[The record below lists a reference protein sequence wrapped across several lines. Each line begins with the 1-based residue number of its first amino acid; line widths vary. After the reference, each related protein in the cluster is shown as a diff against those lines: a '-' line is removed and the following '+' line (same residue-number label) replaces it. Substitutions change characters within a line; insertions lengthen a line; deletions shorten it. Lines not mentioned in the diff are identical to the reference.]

1 MFNIVAW
8 GILLL
13 KYIYLYG
20 YICDSHLNV
29 YCLNKE
35 AHFECDTSCLS
46 QDKTN
51 HDLNAYA
58 VLLWWQPQ
66 MIKFRERKKYR
77 THNTGKT
84 VRLALKK
91 NMTLICF
98 FILEQTKFYLLCCL
112 SALKDRILVCSVSK
126 EMVTCFPA

>member
-35 AHFECDTSCLS
+35 AHFECDSSCLS

-51 HDLNAYA
+51 HDLNAYV

-66 MIKFRERKKYR
+66 MIKFRERKKYH
-77 THNTGKT
+77 TPNTGKT

-91 NMTLICF
+91 KHDIDMLLYFRTDQILPALLFIC
-98 FILEQTKFYLLCCL
+98 
-112 SALKDRILVCSVSK
+112 
-126 EMVTCFPA
+126 P